1 MADDLT
7 CTRCGQPLKNP
18 TSAVIETLQN
28 NSVIER
34 LHMYSLHPAC
44 AKLQIDIEAKKLA
57 RKYRQRSRRSEMEVR
72 WACHDPGLDSGDS
85 AAGRLRLPGNQALT

>member
-28 NSVIER
+28 SSVIER
-34 LHMYSLHPAC
+34 LHIYSLHPAC

-72 WACHDPGLDSGDS
+72 WACHDPELGGNGS
-85 AAGRLRLPGNQALT
+85 AAGELRLTDNQRPA